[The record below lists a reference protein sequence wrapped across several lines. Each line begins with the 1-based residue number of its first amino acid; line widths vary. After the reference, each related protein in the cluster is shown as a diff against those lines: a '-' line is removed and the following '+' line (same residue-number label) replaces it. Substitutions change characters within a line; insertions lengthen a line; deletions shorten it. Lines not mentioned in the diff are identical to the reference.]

1 MPRCIL
7 SSLAGAAA
15 CALVLTLA
23 RADVGV
29 ADSTPVGSLPSGPR
43 VSMTTKPGLLVAVAL
58 PRKPESSGLAWRVAR
73 SYDTS
78 VVRQVSEA
86 DVGRSVV
93 VVYRVVGRGR
103 TLLVFALTRGDASP
117 EAIAAVTYAIR
128 SV

>member
-1 MPRCIL
+1 
-7 SSLAGAAA
+7 
-15 CALVLTLA
+15 
-23 RADVGV
+23 
-29 ADSTPVGSLPSGPR
+29 
-43 VSMTTKPGLLVAVAL
+43 
-58 PRKPESSGLAWRVAR
+58 
-73 SYDTS
+73 
-78 VVRQVSEA
+78 VRQVSEA